1 MDHRC
6 QWGVQKPIEGRERE
20 RGREWEREKA
30 VEEEKKS
37 EMVGRSRSDVRA
49 GKGSQRGESI
59 NAKQSFELTSPLP
72 LLLKP
77 PIVFLLAHA
86 PHVTLHCSTNG
97 ALTPH
102 EEGITQV
109 TIITMA
115 PAGPVVVV
123 MVVTH
128 NKMSSS

>member
-1 MDHRC
+1 M
-6 QWGVQKPIEGRERE
+6 PMGRSKTDRRKRE

-72 LLLKP
+72 LL
-77 PIVFLLAHA
+77 
-86 PHVTLHCSTNG
+86 
-97 ALTPH
+97 
-102 EEGITQV
+102 
-109 TIITMA
+109 
-115 PAGPVVVV
+115 
-123 MVVTH
+123 
-128 NKMSSS
+128 KM

>member
-1 MDHRC
+1 M
-6 QWGVQKPIEGRERE
+6 PMGRSKTDRRKRE

-97 ALTPH
+97 ALTH
-102 EEGITQV
+102 TRGRDYTSHHHHHG
-109 TIITMA
+109 A
-115 PAGPVVVV
+115 SRAGRGGDGGD
-123 MVVTH
+123 T
-128 NKMSSS
+128 